1 MKLLLHNTGRSRYL
15 VNMNPKHKRASLWT
29 VASGLWANSGLAEV
43 IWKTLLV
50 WAQFSLPALPS
61 TSAVT
66 YNTFPILLQ
75 GYFSQGCQWSQ
86 IVPLCGGFAMWKSVQ
101 EGPLSKWEGLSLQGQ
116 FSHYLVII
124 LFYFFLRQLIQG
136 AIIVVIFLCCGSQ
149 LTVPWRG
156 LCLFH
161 IKPHCTAMLSRH
173 YWTETDLT
181 LEMKIWI
188 VMSHPGYPSIRDKTM
203 KHSACGMIW
212 KTKALQLLILNH
224 SNWTMHSK
232 ADWFW
237 SRSDEFQP
245 PLQLFKGSP

>member
-29 VASGLWANSGLAEV
+29 LASGLWANSGLAEV

-75 GYFSQGCQWSQ
+75 GYFSQACQWSR

-101 EGPLSKWEGLSLQGQ
+101 EGPLSKWEWLSLQGQ
-116 FSHYLVII
+116 FSHYLFII

-136 AIIVVIFLCCGSQ
+136 AIIVVIFLWISIDCAMEGPV
-149 LTVPWRG
+149 LT
-156 LCLFH
+156 
-161 IKPHCTAMLSRH
+161 
-173 YWTETDLT
+173 
-181 LEMKIWI
+181 
-188 VMSHPGYPSIRDKTM
+188 SHQTP
-203 KHSACGMIW
+203 
-212 KTKALQLLILNH
+212 LH
-224 SNWTMHSK
+224 SNAFQALLNWDRFDPRDENLNCNVSPWISLHQRQDNEAQCLWDDLEDKSTPITNFKSQQL
-232 ADWFW
+232 DYTQP
-237 SRSDEFQP
+237 SRLVLEQVRWVPTS
-245 PLQLFKGSP
+245 SSII